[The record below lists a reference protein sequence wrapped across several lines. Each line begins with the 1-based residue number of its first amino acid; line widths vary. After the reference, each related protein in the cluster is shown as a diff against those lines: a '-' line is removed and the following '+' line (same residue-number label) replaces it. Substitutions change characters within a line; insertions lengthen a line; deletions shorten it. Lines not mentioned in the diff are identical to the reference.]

1 MDSVPGRILIPIS
14 PNCSEV
20 YGVRYNNSFDS
31 SFLVEVL
38 ISKSRVKGELT
49 THINPSCTCVRLKG
63 VS

>member
-14 PNCSEV
+14 PNCTKE
-20 YGVRYNNSFDS
+20 YGVRYNNSFGS

-38 ISKSRVKGELT
+38 ISKIRVKGELR
-49 THINPSCTCVRLKG
+49 THINPSCTCVRIKD